1 MLIVIISIIRFSKVR
16 FYNKGAHMSELS
28 RNDAKNIAKEFV
40 RDVASEE
47 ELLELIELFIDEN
60 PNGEVLKKAR
70 EFHNLINE

>member
-1 MLIVIISIIRFSKVR
+1 
-16 FYNKGAHMSELS
+16 MSELS
-28 RNDAKNIAKEFV
+28 RDDAKNIAKEFV